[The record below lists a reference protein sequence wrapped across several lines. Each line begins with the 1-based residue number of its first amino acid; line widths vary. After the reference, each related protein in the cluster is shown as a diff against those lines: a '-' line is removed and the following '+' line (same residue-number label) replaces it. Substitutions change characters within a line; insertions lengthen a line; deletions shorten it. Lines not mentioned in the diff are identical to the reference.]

1 MPYMYETIRD
11 FRSLIVYQRAKELA
25 NDICK
30 LSDRFPPSERYEST
44 SQIRR
49 AATSV
54 AANIAECNSQIYP
67 SKELTFISTAIGSL
81 TETRYWVEFAYDQD
95 FIPQSGVLAS
105 GCFVHR
111 DYQDA
116 VRIHEA
122 CQANHRRWRAV
133 C

>member
-1 MPYMYETIRD
+1 MPIMYETIKD

-54 AANIAECNSQIYP
+54 AANIAEGNSQIYP
-67 SKELTFISTAIGSL
+67 SKELTFISNAIGSL
-81 TETRYWVEFAYDQD
+81 GEVRYWLEFAYDQD
-95 FIPQSGVLAS
+95 FVPKAEYERL
-105 GCFVHR
+105 
-111 DYQDA
+111 DA
-116 VRIHEA
+116 LCLEITKMLYGYM
-122 CQANHRRWRAV
+122 RRVKQVIDSDGAA
-133 C
+133 